1 MENIYTAS
9 ENNGGKWML
18 DKSELEEIL
27 RVAQRGSD
35 FAEVFMER
43 TESTRIGCEARQIE
57 RVISGREQ
65 GAGIRAVHG
74 DNTAYGYTNAL
85 DKESLLQLAGQV
97 SRAAQAGEV
106 SPVALQ
112 RRESPVD
119 LPVVRRPDVTPVEDK
134 VALVREAEESARRQ
148 DEKLLRQVSVGYA
161 DTIQQVTIANTEGV
175 YVEDERVRCRM
186 SVNAVA
192 AEGTVIQTGY
202 DSIGGTRGEELF
214 DGEKPAELGR
224 QAARRALL
232 MLKARRAPAGHMAV
246 VLSGEAGGTMVH
258 EACGHGLEADLA
270 QKNLSVYSG
279 KKGAQVASE
288 LVTVVDDGT
297 LPGRFGSFRFDDEG
311 NPAQKTVLI
320 DQGVLTGYMYDH
332 ITAARDGVAPTGNG
346 RRQSFQH
353 RPIPRMSTTY
363 LAPGETPPEEIIRE
377 TKSGLLVRHM
387 GGGQVNTTNG
397 DFVFD
402 VPEGYL
408 IENGEVT
415 APVRGATLTGNGPD
429 VLKQIDLVGSDFG
442 FSLGICGK
450 EGQGVPVSDA
460 QPTIRIPSLVVGG
473 IIEEEIAEEGE
484 GDD

>member
-1 MENIYTAS
+1 
-9 ENNGGKWML
+9 
-18 DKSELEEIL
+18 
-27 RVAQRGSD
+27 
-35 FAEVFMER
+35 
-43 TESTRIGCEARQIE
+43 
-57 RVISGREQ
+57 
-65 GAGIRAVHG
+65 
-74 DNTAYGYTNAL
+74 
-85 DKESLLQLAGQV
+85 
-97 SRAAQAGEV
+97 
-106 SPVALQ
+106 
-112 RRESPVD
+112 
-119 LPVVRRPDVTPVEDK
+119 
-134 VALVREAEESARRQ
+134 
-148 DEKLLRQVSVGYA
+148 
-161 DTIQQVTIANTEGV
+161 
-175 YVEDERVRCRM
+175 M

-192 AEGTVIQTGY
+192 AEGPVIQTGY
-202 DSIGGTRGEELF
+202 DSAGGTRGLELF
-214 DGEKPAELGR
+214 DGEKPADLGR

-232 MLKARRAPAGHMAV
+232 MLKARRAPAGRMAV

-279 KKGAQVASE
+279 KKGTQVASE

-320 DQGVLTGYMYDH
+320 DKGILSGYMYDH
-332 ITAARDGVAPTGNG
+332 ITAARDGVEPTGNG

-408 IENGEVT
+408 IENGEATV
-415 APVRGATLTGNGPD
+415 PVRGATLTGNGPD
-429 VLKQIDLVGSDFG
+429 VLKQIDMVGSDFG

-450 EGQGVPVSDA
+450 DGQGVPVSDA

-473 IIEEEIAEEGE
+473 IIEEEIEEEGE
-484 GDD
+484 DD

>member
-1 MENIYTAS
+1 
-9 ENNGGKWML
+9 
-18 DKSELEEIL
+18 
-27 RVAQRGSD
+27 
-35 FAEVFMER
+35 
-43 TESTRIGCEARQIE
+43 
-57 RVISGREQ
+57 
-65 GAGIRAVHG
+65 
-74 DNTAYGYTNAL
+74 
-85 DKESLLQLAGQV
+85 
-97 SRAAQAGEV
+97 
-106 SPVALQ
+106 
-112 RRESPVD
+112 
-119 LPVVRRPDVTPVEDK
+119 
-134 VALVREAEESARRQ
+134 
-148 DEKLLRQVSVGYA
+148 
-161 DTIQQVTIANTEGV
+161 
-175 YVEDERVRCRM
+175 
-186 SVNAVA
+186 
-192 AEGTVIQTGY
+192 
-202 DSIGGTRGEELF
+202 
-214 DGEKPAELGR
+214 
-224 QAARRALL
+224 
-232 MLKARRAPAGHMAV
+232 MLKARRAPAGRMAV

-279 KKGAQVASE
+279 KKGTQVASE

-320 DQGVLTGYMYDH
+320 DKGILSGYMYDH
-332 ITAARDGVAPTGNG
+332 ITAARDGVEPTGNG

-408 IENGEVT
+408 IENGEATV
-415 APVRGATLTGNGPD
+415 PVRGATLTGNGPD
-429 VLKQIDLVGSDFG
+429 VLKQIDMVGSDFG

-450 EGQGVPVSDA
+450 DGQGVPVSDA

-473 IIEEEIAEEGE
+473 IIEEEIEEEGE
-484 GDD
+484 DD

>member
-1 MENIYTAS
+1 
-9 ENNGGKWML
+9 ML

-85 DKESLLQLAGQV
+85 DTESLLQLAGQV

-148 DEKLLRQVSVGYA
+148 DEKLLRQVTVGYA

>member
-1 MENIYTAS
+1 MQ
-9 ENNGGKWML
+9 GKS
-18 DKSELEEIL
+18 DFEKIL
-27 RVAQRGSD
+27 QVAQRGSD
-35 FAEVFMER
+35 FAEIFMER
-43 TESTRIGCEARQIE
+43 TETTRIGCEAGQIE
-57 RVISGREQ
+57 RVISGREY
-65 GAGIRAVHG
+65 GAGIRAVRDG
-74 DNTAYGYTNAL
+74 LTAYGYTNSL
-85 DKESLLQLAGQV
+85 DKESLLALAAQV
-97 SRAAQAGEV
+97 ARAAQAEETL
-106 SPVALQ
+106 PVVLQ

-119 LPVVRRPDVTPVEDK
+119 LPVQQRPDATPVEEK
-134 VALVREAEESARRQ
+134 VDIVREAESAARSQ
-148 DEKLLRQVSVGYA
+148 GGQLLRQVTVGYA

-186 SVNAVA
+186 AVNVVA
-192 AEGTVIQTGY
+192 ADGPEIQTGY
-202 DSIGGTRGEELF
+202 DSKGGTRGFEMF
-214 DGEKPAELGR
+214 DEEKPSEIGR

-232 MLKARRAPAGHMAV
+232 MLKARRAPAGRMPV
-246 VLSGEAGGTMVH
+246 VLSGEAGGTMIH

-279 KKGAQVASE
+279 KKGETVASD

-297 LPGRFGSFRFDDEG
+297 LPGKFGSFRFDDEG

-320 DQGVLTGYMYDH
+320 DRGVLRGYMYDH
-332 ITAARDGVAPTGNG
+332 ITAARDAVEPTGNG
-346 RRQSFQH
+346 RRESFQH

-363 LAPGETPPEEIIRE
+363 LASGKTPPEEIIKE
-377 TKSGLLVRHM
+377 TRSGLLVRHM

-415 APVRGATLTGNGPD
+415 VPVRGATLTGNGPD

-442 FSLGICGK
+442 FSLGVCGK

-473 IIEEEIAEEGE
+473 IIEEEGE
-484 GDD
+484 GD